1 MTTELES
8 VIVSKKV
15 EKFLEAVFLD
25 DIRAT

>member
-25 DIRAT
+25 DITAT